1 MKTTIDNLTR
11 PASGAAKQEGMRS
24 QRRAGFNPP
33 FVIALMLAL
42 LAPVFAPSIARA
54 QAQVAKEV
62 IETAVEQIFKQTGKQ
77 GLRELT
83 EMGGR
88 EAVEDLMQQSARE
101 GGEQLVRKVT
111 QYGLDEG
118 PAALRAIRTSPAKMV
133 EALDGVS
140 PELRSSAISAVA
152 REPQAMLPLVRQ
164 YGAPALEVAAR
175 HPGVGEQVVE
185 KLGQDGIQLGKQ
197 LTTDQSIVVARHA
210 DEIAALAPPQ
220 RSAVVQQILRSPG
233 KVLDYLETHPRVLR
247 TAAGVGIVLAI
258 KDQIIGDGGASH
270 ILGDGRIITTPGHPG
285 LIERIL
291 PASLAFLST
300 PIAIVAWIVGVALAG
315 WLSIQLW
322 GAWRLHR
329 LRQAITLTATAR
341 EPRN

>member
-1 MKTTIDNLTR
+1 MERGTWNVTDM
-11 PASGAAKQEGMRS
+11 PRS
-24 QRRAGFNPP
+24 CHVPRSTFHSI
-33 FVIALMLAL
+33 IALMMLV
-42 LAPVFAPSIARA
+42 VFASAPRQARA

-62 IETAVEQIFKQTGKQ
+62 VETAVEQIFTQTSKQ

-88 EAVEDLMQQSARE
+88 QAVQDVLEQSARE

-118 PAALRAIRTSPAKMV
+118 PAALRAIGRSPAKMV
-133 EALDGVS
+133 EALDGLS

-152 REPQAMLPLVRQ
+152 RDPQVILPLVRQ
-164 YGAPALEVAAR
+164 YGAPALEIAAR

-185 KLGQDGIQLGKQ
+185 KLGQDGIRLGKQ
-197 LTTDQSIVVARHA
+197 LTTDQSIVLARHA
-210 DEIAALAPPQ
+210 DEIAELAPAQ
-220 RSAVVQQILRSPG
+220 RSTVVQQIIKSPG
-233 KVLDYLETHPRVLR
+233 KVLDYLETHPKVLR

-258 KDQIIGDGGASH
+258 KDQLIGDGGASR
-270 ILGDGRIITTPGHPG
+270 ILGDGRIVSTPGHPG

-300 PIAIVAWIVGVALAG
+300 PIAIISWIVGVGVAG
-315 WLSIQLW
+315 WLTLQLW
-322 GAWRLHR
+322 SIWRLNR
-329 LRQAITLTATAR
+329 LRHAVTASAFRR
-341 EPRN
+341 EK